1 MRVALRCRGHPQV
14 LLLIALGLSLGMAC
28 GGGHAS
34 APSGSS
40 PTALSAPVD
49 TAAAS
54 SPTGSSP
61 TASKVTPR
69 HIVLSPGQPITTEGG
84 VFYVDL
90 ETGATEGWELGID
103 IAPLAQVS
111 PDGRY
116 ILYGQHQN
124 LFDTTTGAVC
134 ELEGASGW
142 ATAFSPDGR
151 YFLVQTPTG
160 MEKRT
165 SDSCGR
171 ESERLGV
178 PLQGQGWVGGT
189 WIHPGVAWSPD
200 GEALVIWAYADP
212 APGQASGAQYVYL
225 VSPELDKPT
234 IVQVGDGRR
243 ASLPVAWSP
252 DGRRF
257 ALASG
262 TTLATVDLRGQALWS
277 TVLPGS
283 SLANVRW
290 SPDGR
295 FVSVHAFPLPE
306 EIEGQVYPGRN
317 DAVYVLDA
325 DTGAIRFRLWG
336 ASACWGEVWAADGH
350 SLIVRGQRADDFG
363 WFVVTADGAS
373 VRRLDA
379 ADAAF
384 FVEPSPTNPRIAA
397 FLGPHKYGDGQS
409 GGVQGPLMVLDLEG
423 GLATP
428 IVDVSA
434 EAEVPGWD
442 PVHPLRR
449 WLSDGRLVFFTGVE
463 GHGGCE
469 MGPRLPELEV
479 QFPPFDA
486 GG

>member
-1 MRVALRCRGHPQV
+1 VVFLIVLGVA
-14 LLLIALGLSLGMAC
+14 LGMAC
-28 GGGHAS
+28 GGGQAS
-34 APSGSS
+34 PPSGSS
-40 PTALSAPVD
+40 PAALSDSVD
-49 TAAAS
+49 TAAVP
-54 SPTGSSP
+54 SPAPP
-61 TASKVTPR
+61 TPTVSTLTPR
-69 HIVLSPGQPITTEGG
+69 HIVIEPGQPITTEGA

-116 ILYGQHQN
+116 ILYGQH
-124 LFDTTTGAVC
+124 LLDTTTGAVC
-134 ELEGASGW
+134 QLEGASGW
-142 ATAFSPDGR
+142 ASAFSPDGR
-151 YFLVQTPTG
+151 YFLVQTPAG

-165 SDSCGR
+165 SESCGR
-171 ESERLGV
+171 QSEPLGV
-178 PLQGQGWVGGT
+178 PLQGQGWVGKT
-189 WIHPGVAWSPD
+189 SFHPGAAWSPSGD
-200 GEALVIWAYADP
+200 ALVIWAYPDATTGYP
-212 APGQASGAQYVYL
+212 SGAQSVYL

-234 IVQVGDGRR
+234 IVQVGDGQR

-252 DGRRF
+252 AGERF

-262 TTLATVDLRGQALWS
+262 TTLAAVDLRGQLLWS
-277 TVLPGS
+277 TDIPGS

-325 DTGAIRFRLWG
+325 GTGAIRFRLWG
-336 ASACWGEVWAADGH
+336 ASACWGEVWTADGH

-373 VRRLDA
+373 VRRLEA
-379 ADAAF
+379 ADGAF
-384 FVEPSPTNPRIAA
+384 FVEPSPRDLDVAA
-397 FLGPHKYGDGQS
+397 FLGRPTYPGGQV
-409 GGVQGPLMVLDLEG
+409 GGVQGPLMVLDLES
-423 GLATP
+423 GLAVP
-428 IVDVSA
+428 VLDISL
-434 EAEVPGWD
+434 ENRSPGWD
-442 PVHPLRR
+442 PAHSLPR
-449 WLSDGRLVFFTGVE
+449 WLSDGRLVFFTGIE

-479 QFPPFDA
+479 QVPPFDA